1 MIPPTGIQV
10 IIIGCGHLGAQL
22 AERLDR
28 AGYLVNVIA
37 PTAEDFE
44 RLSPAFSGRTTLGD
58 GTQTATLEHAGIAQ
72 AAVLIALTN
81 DDNKNLL
88 VCQLAQDLYQTPHV
102 LCGLQDPALEEV
114 FRPLGIT
121 IISRIEIE
129 VPRFLKGLPSTP

>member
-1 MIPPTGIQV
+1 MIPPTSVLV
-10 IIIGCGHLGAQL
+10 IIVGCGHLGAQL
-22 AERLDR
+22 AERLDA

-37 PTAEDFE
+37 PAAEDFE
-44 RLSPAFSGRTTLGD
+44 RLGPAFSGRTTLGD
-58 GTQTATLEHAGIAQ
+58 GTQTAVLEHAGIAKAQ
-72 AAVLIALTN
+72 VLVALTN

-102 LCGLQDPALEEV
+102 LCGLQDPALEEI

>member
-1 MIPPTGIQV
+1 MIPPTSVQV
-10 IIIGCGHLGAQL
+10 IIVGCGHLGAQL
-22 AERLDR
+22 AERLDS

-37 PTAEDFE
+37 PAAEDFE
-44 RLSPAFSGRTTLGD
+44 RLGPTFQGKTTLGD
-58 GTQTATLEHAGIAQ
+58 GTQTATLEQAEIAQ
-72 AAVLIALTN
+72 AQVLVALTN

-121 IISRIEIE
+121 IISRLDIEL
-129 VPRFLKGLPSTP
+129 PRFLKGLPSPT